1 MSGCD
6 RATLEQGRSRVL
18 RGRRGVRLGLSGRLR
33 AMSIVPPA
41 SSVTADDVAAWLTE
55 LGLVPLERADR
66 EGVTSWDLVL
76 DGRRRAALRV
86 TLILDPSLALICW
99 AHFAP
104 PINDSFRKSYRKL
117 LRWNDELPFIKF
129 VVSEDERPVLVAEIP
144 AALAERDALGVALAR
159 QLAVADRFHA
169 EAGEW
174 LKAGA
179 WSMDPP
185 PAARRNGPGVRLMV
199 RYAGELAELVGDEA
213 DADAGVGGAEG
224 ADAGTP
230 DAGTPDAGTRAA
242 SEPFVS

>member
-1 MSGCD
+1 
-6 RATLEQGRSRVL
+6 
-18 RGRRGVRLGLSGRLR
+18 
-33 AMSIVPPA
+33 MSIAPRA
-41 SSVTADDVAAWLTE
+41 SSVTADGVAAWLAE

-76 DGRRRAALRV
+76 DGRRRASLRV

-144 AALAERDALGVALAR
+144 AELAERDSLGIALAR

-185 PAARRNGPGVRLMV
+185 PEARRNGPGVKLMA
-199 RYAGELAELVGDEA
+199 RYAAELAELVGDEA
-213 DADAGVGGAEG
+213 DAEADD

-230 DAGTPDAGTRAA
+230 DAGSQAS
-242 SEPFVS
+242 SEPSAS